1 MLKTEETKVKKK
13 KQKKP
18 AATVNIPHVLEYS
31 IMSSIA

>member
-1 MLKTEETKVKKK
+1 MLKTEEIKVKK
-13 KQKKP
+13 KKP